1 MESGMSLAVAMIV
14 AAGFAMI
21 GFPFNHLQA
30 WISWGRWKTLG
41 LLLVYL
47 STVAV
52 GGGVIG
58 WAIGSLARTQIN
70 PNDAVKGLCYGLI
83 GSVLLRADFRSRR
96 KPPAELRDAVS
107 MLTSVIE
114 WIRQALESVM
124 DRAIGNWAGEQSP
137 ESLEY
142 HSFNALKGMQGK
154 LEPRQRRTQLE
165 LHTPAIENIYSSD
178 DKKRKDARA
187 NLMAFLRTY
196 YVEQHL
202 PRPTLHLWQHRE
214 A

>member
-1 MESGMSLAVAMIV
+1 MSLAVAMIV
-14 AAGFAMI
+14 AAVFAMI

-41 LLLVYL
+41 LLLVYVL
-47 STVAV
+47 TVAV

-70 PNDAVKGLCYGLI
+70 PNEAVKGLFYGLI

-96 KPPAELRDAVS
+96 KPPAEMRDAVS
-107 MLTSVIE
+107 VLTSVIE
-114 WIRQALESVM
+114 WIRQALESIM
-124 DRAIGNWAGEQSP
+124 ERAIGDWVGEQSP

-142 HSFNALKGMQGK
+142 HSFNALKGMQGT
-154 LEPRQRRTQLE
+154 LDPRQRRAQLE
-165 LHTPAIENIYSSD
+165 LHTPAIEKIYSSND
-178 DKKRKDARA
+178 RDQKDARA

>member
-1 MESGMSLAVAMIV
+1 MELGMSLAVAMIV
-14 AAGFAMI
+14 AAVFAMI

-58 WAIGSLARTQIN
+58 WTIGSLARTQIN
-70 PNDAVKGLCYGLI
+70 PNDAVEGLFYGFI

-96 KPPAELRDAVS
+96 KPPTELRDAVS
-107 MLTSVIE
+107 VLTSVIE

-124 DRAIGNWAGEQSP
+124 DRAIGNWVGEQSA

-142 HSFNALKGMQGK
+142 HSFNALQGMQGK
-154 LEPRQRRTQLE
+154 LEPRQRKTQLE

-202 PRPTLHLWQHRE
+202 PRPTLHLWHHRE